1 MMQVLNSVENWR
13 TQHYHRMANLADE
26 LTIPST
32 GFNGRT
38 VYNGQD
44 MRAILMAFA
53 PSLRLSE
60 QSTPNPVHFH
70 IFEGEVEVMV
80 GQDILQLEAGHWV
93 DVPSQHS
100 HSIYVKRPCKLLML
114 LQK

>member
-1 MMQVLNSVENWR
+1 MQVRNKIDSWTN
-13 TQHYHRMANLADE
+13 QHYHNMANLAQE
-26 LTIPST
+26 LTIPNT

-93 DVPSQHS
+93 DVPSKHS
-100 HSIYVKRPCKLLML
+100 HSIYVKSPSKLLML
-114 LQK
+114 LPKS